1 LVFIAKRWA
10 KGFGR
15 EDKDVRKEICVC
27 VCARARA
34 HKKRKERK
42 RKGEKD
48 PRQGKKDIMR
58 DDKSSEDQVRGKMR

>member
-1 LVFIAKRWA
+1 
-10 KGFGR
+10 
-15 EDKDVRKEICVC
+15 VRKEICVC